1 MPFGRDYEIARP
13 SDMPAWMDEFA
24 NRELARE
31 AAGDSPFHELRSLF
45 QRNKSLSAVESKVK
59 ELSGRIGLDLVRN
72 ADEDQ
77 LEKTAAQHDTA
88 DMAQFVEELRCLAD
102 EYDSKGMTQEAD
114 AVDALISMTRKA
126 VIRHVE
132 RAKERGEGTTKK
144 WCVYP
149 KGGGDSLGCHDT
161 KEEAQEQLA
170 AIEANKADD
179 SPGFCIR
186 MAGWIPPLSIRAQD
200 EEPAPPFPQDSRVKK
215 IIDNIV
221 QSRKGHVSPWAI
233 VQQLR
238 GEFARDA
245 EREKLNPEDEAIQ
258 KYIKDR
264 IDELREDVEE
274 TADDMAGYGVGLQ
287 TSQEDVDLEDKMF
300 EPGQRFQR

>member
-24 NRELARE
+24 DRELARE
-31 AAGDSPFHELRSLF
+31 AGGDSPFHELRSLF
-45 QRNKSLSAVESKVK
+45 QRNKALSAVETKVK
-59 ELSGRIGLDLVRN
+59 ELTSRIGLDLVRN
-72 ADEDQ
+72 ADEEQ
-77 LEKTAAQHDTA
+77 LEKTAAQHDPA
-88 DMAQFVEELRCLAD
+88 DMAHLVEELRCLAD
-102 EYDSKGMTQEAD
+102 EYDAKGMVKEAD
-114 AVDALISMTRKA
+114 AVDMLIAMTRDA
-126 VIRHVE
+126 VLRRH
-132 RAKERGEGTTKK
+132 
-144 WCVYP
+144 
-149 KGGGDSLGCHDT
+149 
-161 KEEAQEQLA
+161 
-170 AIEANKADD
+170 
-179 SPGFCIR
+179 
-186 MAGWIPPLSIRAQD
+186 PPLSIRAQD
-200 EEPAPPFPQDSRVKK
+200 EAPAPPFQQDSKVKK

-221 QSRKGHVSPWAI
+221 QSRKGQVSPWAI

-238 GEFARDA
+238 GEFARDV

-287 TSQEDVDLEDKMF
+287 TSQEDVELEDKMF